1 MPVPRR
7 PLSEVAVRSSSPW
20 PVHPLLL
27 AGYFVLFL
35 YAQNLGEVALTEVV
49 PVLLVAL
56 AGAGVA
62 LLLTGLIWRDLR
74 RGAILVSCLVVV
86 FFGYRH
92 VFNATADLP
101 VPTWLVQIGWLAFI
115 VAGVVAAGR
124 TRERLGSL
132 TRGLDLISGI
142 LVFVTLVSI
151 VPHQFG
157 QTASAADTTAPL
169 PIVAGQAEGGPKR
182 DIWYLIMDRY
192 ASDRQ
197 LSAAYEI
204 DGHLDEWL
212 SGHGFYVAPD
222 SQANYVKTSLSL
234 ASSLNLSYLDDL
246 ADRMGP
252 GNDEHSPIFALM
264 QDHILGRFLK
274 SQGYRFIQVGSPYA
288 PTNVN
293 PTADEN
299 PRYDS
304 SSDFAS
310 AVYDESVIPSLARRL
325 GLVKAIPSRQ
335 RYYDIARFQWATLDG
350 LVDEPGPKFVFAHF
364 LLPHP
369 PYVFNADGSFA
380 PEEDDRRAVAKG
392 YGRQLAYTDTM
403 IEALMTRLQALPE
416 ERRPII
422 VVQADEGPYPA
433 RYNGDTMGFDW
444 ATATSAEL
452 HMKYGILNAYS
463 LPGLADPGLY
473 PSITPVNSFRLILGR
488 YFGTDTPLLPDRE
501 YTSLAK
507 LRPYDL
513 TDITDRLAA
522 P

>member
-1 MPVPRR
+1 M
-7 PLSEVAVRSSSPW
+7 RSSSPW
-20 PVHPLLL
+20 PVHPLLF

-35 YAQNLGEVALTEVV
+35 YAQNLGEVAMAEVV
-49 PVLLVAL
+49 PVLLVAIV
-56 AGAGVA
+56 GAGVT

-74 RGAILVSCLVVV
+74 QGAILVSALVVV

-101 VPTWLVQIGWLAFI
+101 IPTWLPQIGWFAF
-115 VAGVVAAGR
+115 VVVAVFAAVR
-124 TRERLGSL
+124 TRERLGSV

-142 LVFVTLVSI
+142 LVLLTLFSI

-157 QTASAADTTAPL
+157 QSASAAEPTAPL
-169 PIVAGQAEGGPKR
+169 AILAGRAESGPKR
-182 DIWYLIMDRY
+182 DIWYLILDRY

-197 LSAAYEI
+197 LSAAYGI

-212 SGHGFYVAPD
+212 SGHSFYVAPD

-246 ADRMGP
+246 AARMGP
-252 GNDEHSPIFALM
+252 ANDDHGPVFARIK
-264 QDHILGRFLK
+264 DHVVGRFLR

-293 PTADEN
+293 PLADAN

-304 SSDFAS
+304 ATDFAG
-310 AVYDESVIPSLARRL
+310 AVYDESVIPSIARRI
-325 GLVKAIPSRQ
+325 GLVKATPSRQ
-335 RYYDIARFQWATLDG
+335 RYYDIARFQWETLGG
-350 LVDEPGPKFVFAHF
+350 LVDQPGPKFVFAHF

-380 PEEDDRRAVAKG
+380 SEDDGRSAVAVADG
-392 YGRQLAYTDTM
+392 YARQLAYTDTM
-403 IEALMTRLQALPE
+403 VEALMTRLQALPE

-422 VVQADEGPYPA
+422 VLQADEGPYPT
-433 RYNGDTMGFDW
+433 RYNGDTMNFDW

-501 YTSLAK
+501 YTSRAK

>member
-1 MPVPRR
+1 MRH
-7 PLSEVAVRSSSPW
+7 SSPW
-20 PVHPLLL
+20 PVHPLLF

-35 YAQNLGEVALTEVV
+35 YAQNLGEVALAEVL
-49 PVLLVAL
+49 PVLLASVI
-56 AGAGVA
+56 GAGVA
-62 LLLTGLIWRDLR
+62 LILTGLIWRDLR
-74 RGAILVSCLVVV
+74 RGAILVSALVVV

-92 VFNATADLP
+92 VFNATAGLP
-101 VPTWLVQIGWLAFI
+101 VPTWLPQIGWLIF
-115 VAGVVAAGR
+115 VGVGVLAAWR
-124 TRERLGSL
+124 TRKRLGPV

-142 LVFVTLVSI
+142 LVLLTLVSI

-157 QTASAADTTAPL
+157 QSASAAETTAPL
-169 PIVAGQAEGGPKR
+169 PIVAGQAAGGPQR
-182 DIWYLIMDRY
+182 DIWYLIFDRY

-197 LSAAYEI
+197 LSAAYGI
-204 DGHLDEWL
+204 DGQLDEWL
-212 SGHGFYVAPD
+212 AGHGFYVASD

-234 ASSLNLSYLDDL
+234 ASSLNLTYLDDL
-246 ADRMGP
+246 ATRMGP
-252 GNDEHSPIFALM
+252 TNDDHSPIFALM
-264 QDHILGRFLK
+264 KDHVLGQFLK
-274 SQGYRFIQVGSPYA
+274 SQGYRFVQVGSPYA

-293 PTADEN
+293 PSADEN

-304 SSDFAS
+304 ASDFAG
-310 AVYDESVIPSLARRL
+310 AVYDESVIPSLARRI
-325 GLVKAIPSRQ
+325 GLVKATPSRQ
-335 RYYDIARFQWATLDG
+335 RYYDIARFQWETLAG
-350 LVDEPGPKFVFAHF
+350 LVDQPGPKFVFAHF

-369 PYVFNADGSFA
+369 PYVFDADGSFIA
-380 PEEDDRRAVAKG
+380 EEDGSRTVAEG
-392 YGRQLAYTDTM
+392 YGSQLTYTDTM

-416 ERRPII
+416 QRRPII
-422 VVQADEGPYPA
+422 VLQADEGPYPA
-433 RYNGDTMGFDW
+433 RYNGDTMNFDW
-444 ATATSAEL
+444 ATATPAEL

-501 YTSLAK
+501 YTSRAK